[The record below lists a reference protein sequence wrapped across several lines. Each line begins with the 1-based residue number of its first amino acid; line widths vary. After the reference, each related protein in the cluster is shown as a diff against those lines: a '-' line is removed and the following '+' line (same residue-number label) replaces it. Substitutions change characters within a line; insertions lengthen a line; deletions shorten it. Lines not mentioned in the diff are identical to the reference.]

1 MKIVLGWCLRHPVIL
16 VVCLFFFIAIVYRQ
30 AIFKL
35 DDGQPIVG
43 DKAASSGLVVVG
55 NDQGVPTSGGGA
67 ASTTAS
73 ARSDDQLPT
82 LRSATESPAV
92 NTEEVDPTV
101 EWRFRPNQKQPELP
115 TPALDALLQ
124 QARRAYWSGDEVR
137 AISLY
142 QAVIEQYPANP
153 QPHGEL
159 ANIYFK
165 QGVLDLAV
173 AHYQQA
179 LDLLQHA
186 GDSGQAQALYRAIER
201 ELPGKLRR
209 PSM

>member
-1 MKIVLGWCLRHPVIL
+1 V
-16 VVCLFFFIAIVYRQ
+16 
-30 AIFKL
+30 
-35 DDGQPIVG
+35 D
-43 DKAASSGLVVVG
+43 SGEV
-55 NDQGVPTSGGGA
+55 
-67 ASTTAS
+67 
-73 ARSDDQLPT
+73 
-82 LRSATESPAV
+82 ES
-92 NTEEVDPTV
+92 TV
-101 EWRFRPNQKQPELP
+101 EWRFRPKQKQSGLP
-115 TPALDALLQ
+115 SPALDGLLQ
-124 QARRAYWSGDEVR
+124 QARRAYWSGDEVG

-165 QGVLDLAV
+165 QGVIDLAV

-186 GDSGQAQALYRAIER
+186 GDGGQAQALYRAIER